1 MYENRGEMRGEGG
14 EDKGGGQMK
23 SRGIRPKCNYV
34 EIILC
39 KRLTKKGK
47 IIDRMENCFIKKN
60 PDPPSTPHSPGIN
73 GFLNIRFIYEKKRER
88 IN

>member
-1 MYENRGEMRGEGG
+1 
-14 EDKGGGQMK
+14 MK

-60 PDPPSTPHSPGIN
+60 PDSPSTPHSPGIN
-73 GFLNIRFIYEKKRER
+73 GLLNIRFIYEKKRER